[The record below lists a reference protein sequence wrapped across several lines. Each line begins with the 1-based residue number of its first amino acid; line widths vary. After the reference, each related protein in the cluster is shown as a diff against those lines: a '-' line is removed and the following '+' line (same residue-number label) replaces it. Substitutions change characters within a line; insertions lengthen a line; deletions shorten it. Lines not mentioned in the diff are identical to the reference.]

1 MDGIATVIVRLPIN
15 DTIFESKDRK
25 LAKNTETQFYED
37 EKVNSKSLINEEEKY
52 RPK

>member
-15 DTIFESKDRK
+15 DTIIESKDRK
-25 LAKNTETQFYED
+25 LVKNTETQYYKD
-37 EKVNSKSLINEEEKY
+37 EKVNSASLINGEEKY